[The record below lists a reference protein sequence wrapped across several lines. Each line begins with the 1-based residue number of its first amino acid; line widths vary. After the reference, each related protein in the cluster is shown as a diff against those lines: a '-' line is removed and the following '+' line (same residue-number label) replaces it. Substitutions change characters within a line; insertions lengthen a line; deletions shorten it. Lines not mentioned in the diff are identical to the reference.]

1 VAKLSLSRG
10 KTDPEIDR
18 LTKSLPES
26 FARLA
31 DVYLARG
38 EHQKALEILEQYAEQ
53 FPGYPTGFWMLGKI
67 YYGMGEKEKA
77 LTYLHKTLQI
87 IPEHP
92 AALQLIGKIYME
104 NGEPAMARSY
114 LNQVSQVDQLGEI
127 VFKSAGILEEEK
139 ADTGKLQK
147 SAEPAKGRF
156 ATETMVNLYL
166 KQGHRTLA
174 RELCEEILVS
184 QPDNSRIKTILKELE
199 N

>member
-10 KTDPEIDR
+10 KNDPDIDR
-18 LTKSLPES
+18 LTKLLPES

-31 DVYLARG
+31 DVYLDRG
-38 EHQKALEILEQYAEQ
+38 ERQKALELLEQYAEQ

-67 YYGMGEKEKA
+67 YYGSGEKEKA
-77 LTYLHKTLQI
+77 LTYLHRTLQI

-92 AALQLIGKIYME
+92 AALELIGKIYME

-114 LNQVSQVDQLGEI
+114 LNQVSQIDKLGE
-127 VFKSAGILEEEK
+127 VAFKSASIQTEEK
-139 ADTGKLQK
+139 ADSGKIEK

-166 KQGHRTLA
+166 KQGHKNLA
-174 RELCEEILVS
+174 RELCEKILVS
-184 QPDNSRIKTILKELE
+184 QPDNPRIKDILKELE

>member
-10 KTDPEIDR
+10 KSDPDIDR
-18 LTKSLPES
+18 LTKLLPES

-31 DVYLARG
+31 EVYLARG
-38 EHQKALEILEQYAEQ
+38 ERQKALELLEQYAEQ

-67 YYGMGEKEKA
+67 YYGSGEKEKA
-77 LTYLHKTLQI
+77 LSFLHKTLQI

-114 LNQVSQVDQLGEI
+114 LKQVSQIDQLGEV
-127 VFKSAGILEEEK
+127 VFKSAGAQTEEK
-139 ADTGKLQK
+139 VDAGKLTK

-166 KQGHRTLA
+166 KQGHKTLA
-174 RELCEEILVS
+174 RELCEQILVS
-184 QPDNSRIKTILKELE
+184 EPDNSRIKTILKDLE